1 MFDVFAISGSG
12 LTVSRTWMDAISHN
26 LANINTVRPTSES
39 AFQARYV
46 MAQETDTTGTGGG
59 GPAVT
64 GIAAGDPTGRLVYS
78 PGHPLADANGMVR
91 YPDIDMGDQMTSLIL
106 AQRGYQ
112 ANLAVMERARDTY
125 EATLA
130 FGRS

>member
-1 MFDVFAISGSG
+1 MFDIFAISGSG
-12 LTVSRTWMDAISHN
+12 LNVSRTWMDSISDN
-26 LANINTVRPTSES
+26 IANINTVRPTSES

-46 MAQETDTTGTGGG
+46 IAQEADATGTGGG
-59 GPAVT
+59 GTEVT
-64 GIAAGDPTGRLVYS
+64 GIATGDPTGRLVYA
-78 PGHPLADANGMVR
+78 PAHPLADANGMVR